1 MNTAYKIYASI
12 LNDRLM
18 GAVEDNLQ
26 EIQFSF
32 KKRRGTTDAIYV
44 LNYVVNKELNK
55 KRGKIFAFFA
65 DLKAAFDRVD
75 KQELNRMMKRIGIED
90 RLRRRIME
98 IYRKN
103 KNKVR
108 VSERRKIS
116 RRKEEFHRDARRVQH
131 YFIFM

>member
-1 MNTAYKIYASI
+1 M
-12 LNDRLM
+12 
-18 GAVEDNLQ
+18 
-26 EIQFSF
+26 
-32 KKRRGTTDAIYV
+32 
-44 LNYVVNKELNK
+44 VNKELSK

-108 VSERRKIS
+108 VSERKT
-116 RRKEEFHRDARRVQH
+116 EDF
-131 YFIFM
+131 